1 MTFVVTDW
9 PSRHSDIGVA
19 ASCPSFVNLA
29 LLQSPAF
36 ARAGISDLLSWD
48 SPWRALFR
56 RGPPDRPSI
65 DVSAE
70 RPLPYDVAI
79 AFRVRSCRFELRSV
93 LVVFR
98 HLDGFLRS
106 EVAGLLHP
114 AADPGVRCVSSTTR
128 HLCTEMPDGRPVLSP
143 QTLFVPPEEFPSSI
157 AAPCHHGRYPLAV
170 LPRSARRIHPHPLPD
185 TSLFVEFTKI
195 VDFEAL
201 LCR

>member
-1 MTFVVTDW
+1 
-9 PSRHSDIGVA
+9 VA
-19 ASCPSFVNLA
+19 ASRPSLVNLA

-114 AADPGVRCVSSTTR
+114 AADPGVRRVSRTCR
-128 HLCTEMPDGRPVLSP
+128 HHHCRSSGMERPAHSP
-143 QTLFVPPEEFPSSI
+143 RAYFVPPEGFPSS
-157 AAPCHHGRYPLAV
+157 AGAPYHHGRCPRAV
-170 LPRSARRIHPHPLPD
+170 LPRFLLRIPSCPLPD
-185 TSLFVEFTKI
+185 PSFLAVITKI

-201 LCR
+201 LRR